1 MDVPRHEGS
10 ALPLTSMR
18 YQLNGSP
25 ACRLLLQIL
34 PSARWL
40 TSGLKLHGA
49 VVLEQVV
56 KARQQVSQLL
66 WVVWR

>member
-18 YQLNGSP
+18 YQLNGLP

-40 TSGLKLHGA
+40 ASGLKLQVA
-49 VVLEQVV
+49 VVLEQAVT
-56 KARQQVSQLL
+56 APQQVPQLL
-66 WVVWR
+66 WLVWR